1 MPTKEEMLSFAKNIE
16 QIVKEKDLNYIDA
29 VTYFCETNSLEVESV
44 TNLINH
50 SLKAKIAF
58 DASQLNLLPKSNTL
72 PV

>member
-1 MPTKEEMLSFAKNIE
+1 MPTKEEMLSFAKTIE
-16 QIVKEKDLNYIDA
+16 QIVEEKDLNYIDA
-29 VTYFCETNSLEVESV
+29 VTYFCEINSLEIESV